1 VSQQQERSTE
11 PVQPAHRGRTA
22 ELILGAVLLVAVVA
36 LIVAN
41 RRTVHVSWVFG
52 STDQAL
58 IWILL
63 ATALLGW
70 LLGLVTAFLFRHR
83 RHRRAVAAAERR

>member
-1 VSQQQERSTE
+1 VSEQERQVQ
-11 PVQPAHRGRTA
+11 PVQPAQHRGRTA
-22 ELILGAVLLVAVVA
+22 ELVLGLILLVAVVA

-83 RHRRAVAAAERR
+83 RHRRAAAAERR